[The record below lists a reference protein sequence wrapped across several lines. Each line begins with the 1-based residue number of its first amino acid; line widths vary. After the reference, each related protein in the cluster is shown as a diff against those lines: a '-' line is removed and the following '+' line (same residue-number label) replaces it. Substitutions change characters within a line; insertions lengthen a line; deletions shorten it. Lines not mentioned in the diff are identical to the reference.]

1 MNAPRNRNL
10 TLLQSRRV
18 AAFELPSIT
27 VEMLYQTA
35 LRRFL
40 ECGDQLLIAN
50 AAVKDWVDIVDED
63 GNAILT
69 ESADAY
75 PGIYEEIWVSV
86 EDYGPDSTEGLV
98 ITIHLPEEH

>member
-1 MNAPRNRNL
+1 MNIPKNRNL
-10 TLLQSRRV
+10 TLLQSSRV

-27 VEMLYQTA
+27 IEMLYQTA

-40 ECGDQLLIAN
+40 ENGNQLLIAN
-50 AAVKDWVDIVDED
+50 AAIKDRVDIVDED

-75 PGIYEEIWVSV
+75 PGIFEEIWVSV
-86 EDYGPDSTEGLV
+86 EDYGSDSTEGLV
-98 ITIHLPEEH
+98 FTIHLPDEH

>member
-1 MNAPRNRNL
+1 MNAPKNRNL
-10 TLLQSRRV
+10 TLLQSSRV

-40 ECGDQLLIAN
+40 ENGDQLLIAH
-50 AAVKDWVDIVDED
+50 AAVKDKVDIVDEN

-69 ESADAY
+69 ESVDSY
-75 PGIYEEIWVSV
+75 PGIFEEIWVSV
-86 EDYGPDSTEGLV
+86 DDYGSDSIEGLV